1 MQENTSNTEFPRI
14 LRVMFRLVV
23 LLVVLAIVLGAIV
36 LFVTSAGDMLN
47 AIFAEMS
54 SVEGEQHGELR
65 LVMIES
71 VDTILVATVLLVI
84 AIGLFQLFVMPE
96 ASQDMPRWARVE
108 QLDDLERRM
117 VTMVVPVLSVI
128 FLTTAF
134 QAHDANMIL
143 AMGVSIAVII
153 IAVSAYLYVE
163 LKHHAIAEH
172 KDEQH
177 KE

>member
-1 MQENTSNTEFPRI
+1 MQENANKSEFPRFLRI
-14 LRVMFRLVV
+14 LFRLVV
-23 LLVVLAIVLGAIV
+23 LLVVLAIVLGAVV
-36 LFVTSAGDMLN
+36 LFVVSAGDMFN
-47 AIFAEMS
+47 AIAAQMGADHEVHS
-54 SVEGEQHGELR
+54 GELR

-134 QAHDANMIL
+134 QAQNVDLVL
-143 AMGVSIAVII
+143 AQGVAIAAII

-163 LKHHAIAEH
+163 LKHHKTVKHEENDH
-172 KDEQH
+172 TD
-177 KE
+177 